1 MEISYATMFM
11 NVHDQATYRLILH
24 KGIFILLSYV
34 IMNY

>member
-1 MEISYATMFM
+1 MEISYVTMFM

-24 KGIFILLSYV
+24 KGIFSHFSYV